1 MEINEISNIGS
12 KIRKERRARGFS
24 QTELSKKLDISASY
38 LNLLES
44 GRRTITVPL
53 LIKVGNELGLSLKDL
68 TLESNKR
75 VLSDVMDVLS
85 NEMFED
91 LDITNQET
99 TEFISSNPNIAKAL
113 LTLNDTHK
121 SFKEDMQNRLE
132 SMDVNS
138 NVVESPSRLPVE
150 VVSDFLQDNKNYF
163 HEIELASEI
172 IRRSAGLEDVH
183 NQKRLPVEIVS
194 DFLQDNKNYFHSIE
208 LSAEVLRESVGLDIG
223 PNIGS
228 GLKLTNY
235 LKDKHKINVQ
245 IVPASEELKS
255 FRKFESQNKIL
266 NLSEMLTYTSR
277 NFHLAYQVAS
287 LESED
292 VIAKIINSN
301 NIESDEVKTLLKI
314 SLLNYF
320 ASAILMPYDDFL
332 VNAKK
337 NKYDVEILMHHYAC
351 SFEQVTHRLTNL
363 QKPGN
368 EGVPFHF
375 LKTDIAGNVSKRF
388 SLSGIH
394 IPRHGGSCPRWN
406 VYIAF
411 LNPGK
416 IHPQISRMPDGKIYF
431 CIARA
436 FEKGI
441 EKHGM
446 PKSFVSIG
454 LGCDI
459 KYAKDLIYSE
469 GMDINNKKLQTPIGV
484 SCRICPRIECQ
495 QRAFP
500 PIDKELKLDINFRGT
515 SPYVTL

>member
-1 MEINEISNIGS
+1 MVPNDLTNIGS
-12 KIRKERRARGFS
+12 KIRKERRTKGLS
-24 QTELSKKLDISASY
+24 QSDLSKKLGISASY

-53 LIKVGNELGLSLKDL
+53 LIKIGNELALSLKDL
-68 TLESNKR
+68 TVESNKR
-75 VLSDVMDVLS
+75 MLSDVMEVLS
-85 NEMFED
+85 NEIFED
-91 LDITNQET
+91 LDITNLDT
-99 TEFISSNPNIAKAL
+99 TEFIGNNPNIAKAL
-113 LTLNDTHK
+113 LTLNDSYK
-121 SFKEDMQNRLE
+121 SLRDDMQNRLE
-132 SMDVNS
+132 IMDV
-138 NVVESPSRLPVE
+138 ESSIKERK
-150 VVSDFLQDNKNYF
+150 S
-163 HEIELASEI
+163 S
-172 IRRSAGLEDVH
+172 
-183 NQKRLPVEIVS
+183 RLPVEIVS
-194 DFLQDNKNYFHSIE
+194 DFLQENKNYFDILE
-208 LSAEVLRESVGLDIG
+208 KMAEKLRDKIGLKFG
-223 PNIGS
+223 PGIGS
-228 GLKLTNY
+228 TEVKLTSY
-235 LKDKHKINVQ
+235 LKKEYNIDVT
-245 IVPASEELKS
+245 IVPPEDDQKS
-255 FRKFESQNKIL
+255 VKKFDKKSQTL
-266 NLSEMLTYTSR
+266 FLSEMLTYTAR
-277 NFHLAYQVAS
+277 NFHLAYQIG
-287 LESED
+287 LSETQEI
-292 VIAKIINSN
+292 IAKIIQDNKFYS
-301 NIESDEVKTLLKI
+301 EEVIPLLNI

-320 ASAILMPYDDFL
+320 SAALLMPYDDFL
-332 VNAKK
+332 ESAKK
-337 NKYDVEILMHHYAC
+337 YKYDIEILMHHYAT

-363 QKPGN
+363 QRPGN

-411 LNPGK
+411 LSPGK
-416 IHPQISRMPDGKIYF
+416 IHPQISRMPDGKVYF

-459 KYAKDLIYSE
+459 KYAKDLVYSE
-469 GMDINNKKLQTPIGV
+469 GMDIANKKLQTPIGV

-500 PIDKELKLDINFRGT
+500 PIDKELKLNVNFRGT

>member
-138 NVVESPSRLPVE
+138 NFVESPSRLPVE

-172 IRRSAGLEDVH
+172 IRRNAGFED
-183 NQKRLPVEIVS
+183 
-194 DFLQDNKNYFHSIE
+194 DDNF
-208 LSAEVLRESVGLDIG
+208 
-223 PNIGS
+223 
-228 GLKLTNY
+228 
-235 LKDKHKINVQ
+235 
-245 IVPASEELKS
+245 ASEELKS

-416 IHPQISRMPDGKIYF
+416 IHPQISRMPDGKVYF

>member
-1 MEINEISNIGS
+1 MKLNEFSNIGS
-12 KIRKERRARGFS
+12 KIRKERRTKGLS
-24 QTELSKKLDISASY
+24 QSDLSKKLEISASY

-53 LIKVGNELGLSLKDL
+53 LIKIGNELGISLKDL

-85 NEMFED
+85 NDIFDD

-99 TEFISSNPNIAKAL
+99 TDFIGTNPNIAKAL
-113 LTLNDTHK
+113 LTLNDSFK
-121 SFKEDMQNRLE
+121 SFQEDMQNRME
-132 SMDVNS
+132 SLDINS
-138 NVVESPSRLPVE
+138 IAIDKPS
-150 VVSDFLQDNKNYF
+150 
-163 HEIELASEI
+163 
-172 IRRSAGLEDVH
+172 
-183 NQKRLPVEIVS
+183 RLPVEIVS
-194 DFLQDNKNYFHSIE
+194 DFLQDNKNYFHSLE
-208 LSAEVLRESVGLDIG
+208 LNAEALREKIGLDLG

-228 GLKLTNY
+228 GLKITNY
-235 LKDKHKINVQ
+235 LNKIHNVKVN
-245 IVPASEELKS
+245 IFGADEKEKS
-255 FRKFESQNKIL
+255 IKKFDHDTKIL
-266 NLSEMLTYTSR
+266 NLSEMLTYTAR
-277 NFHLAYQVAS
+277 NFHLAYQVAY
-287 LESED
+287 LEGENLVNKIIDENNIVSED
-292 VIAKIINSN
+292 VIP
-301 NIESDEVKTLLKI
+301 LLKI

-320 ASAILMPYDDFL
+320 AAAMMMPYSDFL
-332 VNAKK
+332 ESSKK
-337 NKYDVEILMHHYAC
+337 YKYDIEILMHHYAC

-363 QKPGN
+363 QRPNN

-406 VYIAF
+406 VYLAF

-416 IHPQISRMPDGKIYF
+416 IQTQISRMPDGKVYF

-459 KYAKDLIYSE
+459 QYAKELVYSQ
-469 GMDINNKKLQTPIGV
+469 GIDFDNKQLQTPIGV
-484 SCRICPRIECQ
+484 SCRICPRVECQ

-500 PIDKELKLDINFRGT
+500 PIDKNLKLDITYRGI
-515 SPYVTL
+515 SPYITG